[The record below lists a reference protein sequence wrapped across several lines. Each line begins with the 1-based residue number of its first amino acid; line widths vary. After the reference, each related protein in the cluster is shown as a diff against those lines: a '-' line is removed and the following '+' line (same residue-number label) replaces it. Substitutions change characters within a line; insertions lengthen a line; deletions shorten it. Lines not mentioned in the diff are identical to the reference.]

1 MTLLFIQHCDVHM
14 TLAQRVE
21 RGADM
26 RGVIRKGRRGKDIVS
41 FTLRKLLL
49 GKLLWKIQILISVE
63 RQL

>member
-26 RGVIRKGRRGKDIVS
+26 RGVIRKGRRGKDIAS